1 MRKVKSA
8 PYDLAKMSH
17 NKIKNNIP
25 KIKEN
30 AKLNI
35 LSFFNI
41 NQNPI
46 NEKKY
51 EKIFEKKNPLK
62 KLLITSSSEFLSDV
76 NNFEDSNNLKN
87 IEFQL
92 FIYFIE
98 FYINNQN
105 KFNKKN
111 IYKKIYEFLIES
123 FIKILIIYCA
133 HHYNFNDLY
142 LFYSQIY
149 IFNPSESESNN
160 NLIPLL
166 IN

>member
-30 AKLNI
+30 AKISI

-41 NQNPI
+41 NQNPNQNI
-46 NEKKY
+46 NQNP
-51 EKIFEKKNPLK
+51 INEKKNPLK

-76 NNFEDSNNLKN
+76 NNFEDNNLKN

-105 KFNKKN
+105 KFNKEN

-133 HHYNFNDLY
+133 HHYNFNDIY

-149 IFNPSESESNN
+149 ISNPSESESEN
-160 NLIPLL
+160 NLVPLL